1 MKKYTHLTIFDRQ
14 TIEIQLK
21 RGTKQSEIAKILDKH
36 KSTISREIK
45 LNSVIKRKQTWKQYL
60 AQEAH
65 LKAYLRRYYCKKQ
78 SMKINMNSKMK
89 LFIICNL
96 KRKDILPSPKIIG
109 YYLSTVKKYH

>member
-45 LNSVIKRKQTWKQYL
+45 LNSVIKRKQT
-60 AQEAH
+60 
-65 LKAYLRRYYCKKQ
+65 
-78 SMKINMNSKMK
+78 
-89 LFIICNL
+89 
-96 KRKDILPSPKIIG
+96 
-109 YYLSTVKKYH
+109 